1 MSIAAVASMSA
12 IPQSFGAT
20 ASDVADLSTQAPG
33 IAGAKNTVFDKLLE
47 HIEGVNTQLINTDNA
62 VQQLANGGTDN
73 LHQVMISLEQT
84 RLAFDLLLQVRN
96 KVLDAY
102 QEVMRMQV

>member
-1 MSIAAVASMSA
+1 MSIASIAAVSATNIAATQITRDMA
-12 IPQSFGAT
+12 IPIQSTNVA
-20 ASDVADLSTQAPG
+20 ASDGLF
-33 IAGAKNTVFDKLLE
+33 NTLLNHLE
-47 HIEGVNTQLINTDNA
+47 NVNTQLVNTDNA
-62 VQQLANGGTDN
+62 VQQLANGETDN